1 MSSRR
6 GYSNPEAN
14 TDELLWNAQLSASF
28 LKQNALTAS
37 VQFHDILHQQSNIS
51 RVVDALSRSDSE
63 VYAIY
68 SYIMFNLS
76 YKFNNTGGKSKDKQG
91 KGNGMRGYGMPGNFP
106 PPPAGAPAGMPG
118 GGGFRPF

>member
-1 MSSRR
+1 MI
-6 GYSNPEAN
+6 N
-14 TDELLWNAQLSASF
+14 TASF

-37 VQFHDILHQQSNIS
+37 VQFHDILHHQSNIS

-63 VYAIY
+63 VNAIY
-68 SYIMFNLS
+68 SYVMFNLS
-76 YKFNNTGGKSKDKQG
+76 YKFNNTGGKNKDKER